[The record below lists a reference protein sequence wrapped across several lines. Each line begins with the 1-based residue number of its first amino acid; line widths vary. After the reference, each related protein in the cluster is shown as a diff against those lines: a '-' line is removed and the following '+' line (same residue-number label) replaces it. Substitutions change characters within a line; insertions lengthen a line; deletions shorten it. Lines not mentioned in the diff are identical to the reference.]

1 MFLILL
7 FYQLFATKS
16 MMKDINLQ
24 EFCKELH
31 IYEFGIAPWPLP
43 ENAKTILYE
52 TNPCPF
58 TAADVEERL
67 LGTTEFT
74 PKSAIVCLFPY
85 YVEYNGPSN
94 LSRYTWGTDYHLVIN
109 EYLEKLIEKL
119 QKMNTSAQFSIHCD
133 TSPLADRYMAYL
145 AGLGFYGKN
154 NCFISPKW
162 GSYVMIGTILTT
174 LEFEPNTPLK
184 QSCMGC
190 NRCITAC
197 LGQCLGH
204 EEFKYDT
211 CKSYLTQKKGELTDR
226 EQHIIAKTPLVFG
239 CDVCQEVCPHNQGIP
254 ATPIPEFQQIEPH
267 IDIDELE
274 MLTNKEF
281 KAKYGHRAFSWR
293 GKKIL
298 MRNQNI
304 IEEK

>member
-1 MFLILL
+1 
-7 FYQLFATKS
+7 
-16 MMKDINLQ
+16 MKDINLQ

-43 ENAKTILYE
+43 DTAKDILYE
-52 TNPCPF
+52 SNPCPF
-58 TAADVEERL
+58 TAADVEARL
-67 LGTTEFT
+67 RGTTEFT

-85 YVEYNGPSN
+85 YIEHSGPSN

-109 EYLEKLIEKL
+109 EYLDKLIEKL

-174 LEFEPNTPLK
+174 LEFEPNTPLG

-204 EEFKYDT
+204 DEFKYDT
-211 CKSYLTQKKGELTDR
+211 CKSYLTQKKGDLTN
-226 EQHIIAKTPLVFG
+226 EEETIIGKTPLVFG
-239 CDVCQEVCPHNQGIP
+239 CDVCQEVCPHNQSIP
-254 ATPIPEFQQIEPH
+254 ATPIPEFQHVEPY
-267 IDIDELE
+267 IDINEIE
-274 MLTNKEF
+274 TLTNKEF

-298 MRNQNI
+298 IRNQNI
-304 IEEK
+304 IEGK